1 MTPTILVDTNVLVD
15 VLQDDPVWCD
25 WSVAQM
31 RLLSAVHRLAVNP
44 IIYAELA
51 LSYDSVETL
60 DEVIETAELA
70 FEELPRG
77 ALFLAGKAH
86 VQYRRRGGQRQQVL
100 PDFFIGAHAA
110 VNGWPL
116 LSRDAARFKT
126 YFPTLRVIAPGS

>member
-1 MTPTILVDTNVLVD
+1 MATTILVDTDVLVD
-15 VLQDDPVWCD
+15 VFQNDPVWSE
-25 WSVAQM
+25 WSVAKL
-31 RLLSAVHRLAVNP
+31 RSLSVVHRLAVNP

-51 LSYDSVETL
+51 HAYDRMEML
-60 DEVIETAELA
+60 DRVIETAELA

-86 VQYRRRGGQRQQVL
+86 IQYRQRGGQRQQVL

-110 VNGWPL
+110 VNDWAL

-126 YFPTLRVIAPGS
+126 YFPALRVIAPDS